1 MIGRF
6 AQLGVY
12 RELARSR
19 DFYRVSLAGLL
30 ALASYVWDGGGE
42 HASPTGIVL
51 ALGSL
56 SLNGIPIIMGAVKGL
71 ARRKVNVD
79 ELVSLAI
86 IASLIRGDFLAA
98 AIVSF
103 VMVLG
108 GLIEEVTSGSARK
121 AIEALVEIAPDTAT
135 VLVDGAAK
143 TVSLGEV
150 RAGDRLLIKPGE
162 RIPVDGTVCKGV
174 SAVDESSMT
183 GEPIPCAK
191 TTGDTVYAGTLNQNG
206 VIEVAAAKVGA
217 ETTLGKVIKLV
228 SEAEAHKPE
237 TVRVIDQYAR
247 WFTPAILTCAVLVW
261 AYTGAAD
268 RAIAVLIVGCPCA
281 LILAAPTAIV
291 AAIGRAAQSG
301 ILVKGGRYLEAAGQA
316 DVILFDKTGTLTE
329 GNPRIDDIFPM
340 EGIPTEHLLSRAA
353 SVEQDSTHPLARAV
367 LRAAH
372 YAKVRVLEAEQM
384 FTEIG
389 LGVRA
394 MVDGALVEVGNVYV
408 GGSMADVSPALR
420 QRIEAFKERG
430 ATPLVV
436 YQDKQPLGVLSV
448 ADPIRPRAKEMVE
461 QLRALGVRR
470 LGVLSGDHEK
480 SARLVAEAIGLDQA
494 WPNLRPQDKLRVIQ
508 DFQSAGNVVMFVGD
522 GINDAPALATANV
535 GIAMGAAGTD
545 VALETADIA
554 LMHDDILKLP
564 FLIRLSRRMVKII
577 KLNIGFGLVFNGL
590 AVGASASGALTPIK
604 GALVHNFGSI
614 LVVLVAASLAFM
626 REEAPPDNA

>member
-183 GEPIPCAK
+183 GEAIPCAK
-191 TTGDTVYAGTLNQNG
+191 TT
-206 VIEVAAAKVGA
+206 I
-217 ETTLGKVIKLV
+217 
-228 SEAEAHKPE
+228 
-237 TVRVIDQYAR
+237 
-247 WFTPAILTCAVLVW
+247 
-261 AYTGAAD
+261 
-268 RAIAVLIVGCPCA
+268 
-281 LILAAPTAIV
+281 
-291 AAIGRAAQSG
+291 SG
-301 ILVKGGRYLEAAGQA
+301 HG
-316 DVILFDKTGTLTE
+316 
-329 GNPRIDDIFPM
+329 
-340 EGIPTEHLLSRAA
+340 
-353 SVEQDSTHPLARAV
+353 
-367 LRAAH
+367 
-372 YAKVRVLEAEQM
+372 
-384 FTEIG
+384 
-389 LGVRA
+389 
-394 MVDGALVEVGNVYV
+394 
-408 GGSMADVSPALR
+408 
-420 QRIEAFKERG
+420 
-430 ATPLVV
+430 
-436 YQDKQPLGVLSV
+436 
-448 ADPIRPRAKEMVE
+448 
-461 QLRALGVRR
+461 
-470 LGVLSGDHEK
+470 
-480 SARLVAEAIGLDQA
+480 
-494 WPNLRPQDKLRVIQ
+494 
-508 DFQSAGNVVMFVGD
+508 
-522 GINDAPALATANV
+522 
-535 GIAMGAAGTD
+535 
-545 VALETADIA
+545 
-554 LMHDDILKLP
+554 
-564 FLIRLSRRMVKII
+564 
-577 KLNIGFGLVFNGL
+577 
-590 AVGASASGALTPIK
+590 
-604 GALVHNFGSI
+604 
-614 LVVLVAASLAFM
+614 
-626 REEAPPDNA
+626 